1 MESRRPWRRSGGEFD
16 FGLKEGDEWRG
27 GAAPPGQHV
36 DGPRK
41 TCASEDVP
49 AFHSNLFDFA
59 PGGSALPLKRP
70 KGGERSA
77 KVGTFRLFPD
87 FPFPTSLTCCPDEAV
102 LPSRSCQTKIQNP
115 RSRMPTKPSPA
126 LAILILLLLSALVS
140 QLIATLSWGHASF
153 QLTEWL
159 INYSGGFVRRGLP
172 GALIG
177 SISETTR
184 IQANYIAIFLGLVF
198 YLVLATYLLLRAT
211 PTFPAILILS
221 CIVIGLPAYQDS
233 IVRKDCLGL
242 LFLIGILS
250 VDRSRLPRTT
260 AILVINLLAG
270 VAILSHETFVFYA
283 LAAFILF
290 RHRDREEVTLADF
303 TRRSLSLLP
312 AAGCFL
318 LTVIYHGTPEQAE
331 AVNQSW
337 LPLWRLTDPG
347 NLGLETP
354 SAAISA
360 LGWTSEQGLSLS
372 LYLLTSGFYQPMAWT
387 MVFVIAFGLVI
398 LFTDRDNNASASNSG
413 FKGICRKPECK
424 QPPGHRAQKCP
435 MNRPEPEPA
444 KQAPAK
450 SKARQVAN
458 VVAEQESSAAGQGAG
473 NVTLSDK
480 QFQELLSRAAKNGK

>member
-1 MESRRPWRRSGGEFD
+1 
-16 FGLKEGDEWRG
+16 
-27 GAAPPGQHV
+27 
-36 DGPRK
+36 
-41 TCASEDVP
+41 
-49 AFHSNLFDFA
+49 
-59 PGGSALPLKRP
+59 
-70 KGGERSA
+70 
-77 KVGTFRLFPD
+77 
-87 FPFPTSLTCCPDEAV
+87 
-102 LPSRSCQTKIQNP
+102 
-115 RSRMPTKPSPA
+115 MPTKPSPA

-140 QLIATLSWGHASF
+140 QLIAALSWGHASF

-221 CIVIGLPAYQDS
+221 CIVIGFPAYQDS

-347 NLGLETP
+347 NPGLETP

-360 LGWTSEQGLSLS
+360 LGWTSEKGLSLS
-372 LYLLTSGFYQPMAWT
+372 LYLLTSGFYQPMAWA
-387 MVFVIAFGLVI
+387 MVFIIAFGLVI
-398 LFTDRDNNASASNSG
+398 LFTDRNNLSSASARLNVKIKFTALLVGQWILISPLFLLGVDYGRWLFLWVASSIILYINDRRAPRWLESLVESIFIKAKLPQL
-413 FKGICRKPECK
+413 FKRL
-424 QPPGHRAQKCP
+424 
-435 MNRPEPEPA
+435 PA
-444 KQAPAK
+444 K
-450 SKARQVAN
+450 
-458 VVAEQESSAAGQGAG
+458 
-473 NVTLSDK
+473 DWY
-480 QFQELLSRAAKNGK
+480 LLFFGVPVCWNLHNFLFASPISRHLETIWRWF